1 MTNDPLLQQLQDQAQ
16 AFNPD
21 PPPGARRHV
30 LSALESLSAS
40 RTRPRRGPLYWVARG
55 AAVAAIIALAAILI
69 VHQYST
75 PRAPIVKHSP
85 SPRPAGQIT
94 VAVVKATDPSALAE
108 RFVDQPLEGELQNLM
123 IDLGRAKDS
132 ITRALPIGM
141 KRHRPATQP
150 PSRVL

>member
-1 MTNDPLLQQLQDQAQ
+1 MTNDPLLQQLHEQAR

-40 RTRPRRGPLYWVARG
+40 RTRARRGPLYWVARG

-75 PRAPIVKHSP
+75 PRAPIAKHSP
-85 SPRPAGQIT
+85 SPRAGQIT

-123 IDLGRAKDS
+123 TDLGRAKDT
-132 ITRALPIGM
+132 ITRALPLSV
-141 KRHRPATQP
+141 KRQRPATQP
-150 PSRVL
+150 PRVL